1 MFEPFAICAKQS
13 GKTFPNPL
21 ILSPKD
27 ALGNANERL
36 QALGEADV
44 EVQLATGVS
53 KGKVYEEKDGERV
66 GESRGAGVVLM
77 LVKRRERRGDRGSSI
92 SMWLRGCLPS

>member
-66 GESRGAGVVLM
+66 GESRGAGGGPDAGEKKGEAGRQRLFNLHVA
-77 LVKRRERRGDRGSSI
+77 
-92 SMWLRGCLPS
+92 